1 MCTPHYQTLMV
12 ELGAAE
18 YWECHNPVHGQE
30 GEHPKNHEDRR
41 ECRVCGRRRTVF
53 GDPVN
58 QRMQPLPQPQ
68 PQPLHGNDVGND
80 VVPNDGVFNE
90 PLDLDDDDNDDD
102 DVGNNF
108 APDFDAVN
116 DPPPPLNDDDVGDD
130 DVDVVPNDHAN
141 GGGINGGG
149 FHHPPPHHG
158 NDNNGMLQ
166 ARILE
171 LEAII
176 QDQLATNTTLVA
188 TNKTLVATNR
198 KLVATN
204 GELVATNGKL
214 VARFLGPPRHYNHY
228 VSNIFMYV

>member
-1 MCTPHYQTLMV
+1 MV

-90 PLDLDDDDNDDD
+90 PLDLDDDDDD

-108 APDFDAVN
+108 APDLDAVN
-116 DPPPPLNDDDVGDD
+116 DPPPPLDPIAIANDDNASIGIIRKVMLMIFFLL
-130 DVDVVPNDHAN
+130 VVSAS
-141 GGGINGGG
+141 
-149 FHHPPPHHG
+149 
-158 NDNNGMLQ
+158 M
-166 ARILE
+166 
-171 LEAII
+171 
-176 QDQLATNTTLVA
+176 
-188 TNKTLVATNR
+188 
-198 KLVATN
+198 
-204 GELVATNGKL
+204 
-214 VARFLGPPRHYNHY
+214 
-228 VSNIFMYV
+228 